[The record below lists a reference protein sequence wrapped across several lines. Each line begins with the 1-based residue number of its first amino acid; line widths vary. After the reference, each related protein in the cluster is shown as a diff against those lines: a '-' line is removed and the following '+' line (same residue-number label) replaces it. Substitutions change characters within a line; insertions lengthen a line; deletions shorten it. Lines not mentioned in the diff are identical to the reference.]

1 MTKVANHTPHA
12 RYTYNGERRPIHGPG
27 GEWLNEFPRP
37 SIIPRLC
44 QLALGLAAV
53 IGFIA
58 VVVAAVSVAVR

>member
-1 MTKVANHTPHA
+1 MTVRNFTPFS
-12 RYTYNGERRPIHGPG
+12 RETLSGERRPIHGPG

-37 SIIPRLC
+37 SIIPRICHFVLSFA
-44 QLALGLAAV
+44 AL